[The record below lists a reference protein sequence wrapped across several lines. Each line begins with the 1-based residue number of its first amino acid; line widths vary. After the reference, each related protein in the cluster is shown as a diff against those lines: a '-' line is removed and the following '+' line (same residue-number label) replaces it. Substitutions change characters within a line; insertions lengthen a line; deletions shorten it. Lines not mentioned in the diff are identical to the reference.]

1 MLNVDTA
8 DPDRVPIRELNFLVA
23 EDHEFQRNALVWM
36 LTGLGARSIHQAH
49 DGRSALKIVSDPRNA
64 IDVVIS
70 DLDMPGMD
78 GMEFIRHLGQ
88 SGAQVSIILASALDP
103 KLMGSI
109 ATMAEAY
116 GMNVLGVV
124 EKPMTPDKL
133 THLVGLHRSH
143 AVVKPALLRPQFSL
157 DDLLTGLRKD
167 QFEPFFQ
174 PKIDLST
181 GHVCGAE
188 ALARWKHPQHGIVEP
203 AAFIKILEDS
213 GFIDELTWVIL
224 RKSAAACSAW
234 RDAGID
240 ASVSVNLSVRSLG
253 GVKFAERVVKLA
265 RARNLDPQ
273 HMMLEVTESAA
284 TIDVGRALEN
294 LARLR
299 MNGFGLSIDDY
310 GTGYSSLQQLS
321 RIAFTELKI
330 DQSFVT
336 GASKSESSKVML
348 ESSLEMAR
356 RLKLTSVAEGV
367 ETADDVALLCA
378 LRCDLAQGHFIAPAM
393 PGDQWLEWTR
403 EWAPERVRSQG
414 IS

>member
-1 MLNVDTA
+1 
-8 DPDRVPIRELNFLVA
+8 VPIRDLKFLVA

-36 LTGLGARSIHQAH
+36 LTGLGAKSIHQAH
-49 DGRSALKIVSDPRNA
+49 DGRSALKIAADSKNG
-64 IDVVIS
+64 IDIVIS

-88 SGAQVSIILASALDP
+88 SGTQVSIIIASALDA

-109 ATMAEAY
+109 ATMAQAY
-116 GMNVLGVV
+116 GMHVLGAV
-124 EKPMTPDKL
+124 EKPLTADKL
-133 THLVGLHRSH
+133 VHLIGLHAQRTRQE
-143 AVVKPALLRPQFSL
+143 PALKLQFTL
-157 DDLLTGLRKD
+157 DELLEGLRKD

-174 PKIDLST
+174 PKVDLAT

-188 ALARWKHPQHGIVEP
+188 ALARWRHPGHGIVEP
-203 AAFIKILEDS
+203 YAFIRLLEDS

-224 RKSAAACSAW
+224 RKSATACASW

-240 ASVSVNLSVRSLG
+240 AGVSVNLSVRSLG
-253 GVKFAERVVKLA
+253 GVKFAERVLKLA
-265 RARNLDPQ
+265 RARRIEPQ
-273 HMMLEVTESAA
+273 HVMLEVTESAA

-336 GASKSESSKVML
+336 GAAKSESSRVML
-348 ESSLEMAR
+348 QSSLEMAR
-356 RLKLTSVAEGV
+356 RLKLKSVAEGV
-367 ETADDVALLCA
+367 ESAEDLALLCS
-378 LRCDLAQGHFIAPAM
+378 LQCDMAQGYYIARAL
-393 PGDQWLEWTR
+393 PGDEWI
-403 EWAPERVRSQG
+403 EWARAWDPQRCRC
-414 IS
+414 

>member
-1 MLNVDTA
+1 M
-8 DPDRVPIRELNFLVA
+8 PIGELNFLVA

-36 LTGLGARSIHQAH
+36 LTGLGARVIHQAH
-49 DGRSALKIVSDPRNA
+49 DGRAALKIAADANNA
-64 IDVVIS
+64 IDIVIS

-103 KLMGSI
+103 KLMASI

-116 GMNVLGVV
+116 GMHVLGAV

-133 THLVGLHRSH
+133 VNLIGLHRDRSQP
-143 AVVKPALLRPQFSL
+143 KPSASALPEFTL
-157 DDLLTGLRKD
+157 DELLTGLRND
-167 QFEPFFQ
+167 EFEPYFQ
-174 PKIDLST
+174 PKVELAT
-181 GHVCGAE
+181 GRVCGAE
-188 ALARWKHPQHGIVEP
+188 ALARWHHPREGVVP
-203 AAFIKILEDS
+203 PLAFIKLFEDS
-213 GFIDELTWVIL
+213 GFIDELTWAIL
-224 RKSAAACSAW
+224 RKSARACSAW
-234 RDAGID
+234 REAGID
-240 ASVSVNLSVRSLG
+240 AGVSVNLSVRSLG
-253 GVKFAERVVKLA
+253 GVKFAERVLKLV
-265 RARNLDPQ
+265 RARHLEPRQ
-273 HMMLEVTESAA
+273 MMLEVTESAT

-330 DQSFVT
+330 DQSFVM
-336 GASKSESSKVML
+336 GASRNESSRVML

-367 ETADDVALLCA
+367 ETTEDLALLCA
-378 LRCDLAQGHFIAPAM
+378 LRCDVAQGHYIAPAM
-393 PGDQWLEWTR
+393 PADEWIDWVR
-403 EWAPERVRSQG
+403 AWDPERCRCRCPVR
-414 IS
+414 

>member
-1 MLNVDTA
+1 
-8 DPDRVPIRELNFLVA
+8 VPIRDLNFLVA

-36 LTGLGARSIHQAH
+36 LTGLGAHSIQQAG
-49 DGRSALKIVSDPRNA
+49 DGREALRLVNEPGNA

-88 SGAQVSIILASALDP
+88 SGAQVSIILVSALEA
-103 KLMGSI
+103 KLLASI
-109 ATMAEAY
+109 ATMAGAY
-116 GMNVLGVV
+116 GMHVLGAV
-124 EKPMTPDKL
+124 EKPLTPEN
-133 THLVGLHRSH
+133 LVQLIALHRRRSRM
-143 AVVKPALLRPQFSL
+143 AVTTVSIPFAL
-157 DDLLTGLRKD
+157 DDLLTGLRND
-167 QFEPFFQ
+167 EFEPYFQ
-174 PKIDLST
+174 PKIELAT
-181 GHVCGAE
+181 GRVCGAE
-188 ALARWKHPQHGIVEP
+188 ALARWKHPEHGIIDP
-203 AAFIKILEDS
+203 KAFIKTLEDS
-213 GFIDELTWVIL
+213 GFIDELTWVVL
-224 RKSAAACSAW
+224 RKSATACSAW

-240 ASVSVNLSVRSLG
+240 AGVSVNLSVRSLA

-265 RARNLDPQ
+265 RARRIDPQ
-273 HMMLEVTESAA
+273 QMMLEVTESAA

-336 GASKSESSKVML
+336 GAGRSESSRVML

-367 ETADDVALLCA
+367 ETSGDLDLLCS
-378 LRCDLAQGHFIAPAM
+378 LRCDLAQGFYIAPAM
-393 PGDQWLEWTR
+393 PCDEWID
-403 EWAPERVRSQG
+403 WAKNWNPSRCRCTKPESG
-414 IS
+414 SHYN